1 MSKQTDAIGAGTGIS
16 VPLRERM
23 AGWRERAERGICLLD
38 ARMRTLTAEPEEGAA
53 TAEYAVV
60 LVAATGFAALLVAIL
75 NPNGEEPADGYRQA
89 GAERGMSQR
98 MNQRRDIRRIHFG
111 TVGERRRNRRL
122 WRGWRLAA
130 DEGAVHRGIRGCSP
144 PSSWLPWY

>member
-16 VPLRERM
+16 VPLCERV

-60 LVAATGFAALLVAIL
+60 LVAPPDSRRCWSRFS
-75 NPNGEEPADGYRQA
+75 NP
-89 GAERGMSQR
+89 ER
-98 MNQRRDIRRIHFG
+98 
-111 TVGERRRNRRL
+111 
-122 WRGWRLAA
+122 
-130 DEGAVHRGIRGCSP
+130 
-144 PSSWLPWY
+144 

>member
-16 VPLRERM
+16 VPLRERV
-23 AGWRERAERGICLLD
+23 AGWRERVERGICLLD

-75 NPNGEEPADGYRQA
+75 K
-89 GAERGMSQR
+89 S
-98 MNQRRDIRRIHFG
+98 G
-111 TVGERRRNRRL
+111 TVKNL
-122 WRGWRLAA
+122 LTDIVKQALNVA
-130 DEGAVHRGIRGCSP
+130 
-144 PSSWLPWY
+144 